1 VPAWPSDPH
10 ARPDGSTRASSAPGA
25 DAVGDPDAAPVS
37 LLDAVR
43 REIVTGVL
51 QPGTRVT
58 EASLADRHG
67 VSRVPVREA
76 QRGLEAEGFVE
87 STPNVGSRVAA
98 IPVDEADDLFAVREA
113 LEIATARRAATRAR
127 ALFSVDTPPE
137 DWWRARRSLERI
149 LADGDRA
156 VADDDLDRL
165 VDLNERFHFGVA
177 ELSGSSTL
185 ATLLRQLSRKIEWL
199 YALDTFSRGKRLWPD
214 HRVILAAIDAG
225 DAEQAAERMGWHVRE
240 SRIGYLSRTVP
251 AAVVDALRATPP
263 VVVPASAAAPAGTP
277 HGGTDGQVAS

>member
-1 VPAWPSDPH
+1 VPAWPSD
-10 ARPDGSTRASSAPGA
+10 RPDRSARSTRASSTGA
-25 DAVGDPDAAPVS
+25 AGPPPAS

-43 REIVTGVL
+43 GDIVAGVL
-51 QPGTRVT
+51 QPGTRIT
-58 EASLADRHG
+58 EASLAERYG

-76 QRGLEAEGFVE
+76 LRGLEAEGFVE
-87 STPNVGSRVAA
+87 STPNVGSRVAE

-113 LEIATARRAATRAR
+113 LEIATARRAATRAK
-127 ALFSVDTPPE
+127 ALFSVETPPD
-137 DWWRARRSLERI
+137 DWWRGRRALERI
-149 LADGDRA
+149 LDDGDAA
-156 VADDDLDRL
+156 VAEGDLDRL

-225 DAEQAAERMGWHVRE
+225 DADRAAERMGWHVRE

-251 AAVVDALRATPP
+251 AAVVDELRATPP
-263 VVVPASAAAPAGTP
+263 VVTPRVPSAGAGAGATTVVPSEEAPA
-277 HGGTDGQVAS
+277 